1 MNPWL
6 AGVLFGGIGLVV
18 GACWADEKAEDD
30 RSALR
35 DDYEEKLAAAQM
47 GVLELAD
54 DIRTRVYS
62 ELSATDK
69 LKEKVEIMLNA
80 SNGLAVVERELD
92 EKIANLSAELDAT
105 ISAMADSVN
114 MENTREYLK
123 VARRLGAVK
132 KAKAQIEELD
142 EELLY
147 RLKHTEGLRW
157 HCFSS
162 TR

>member
-18 GACWADEKAEDD
+18 GACWAHEKAEDD

-35 DDYEEKLAAAQM
+35 DDYEEKLAAAKM

-54 DIRTRVYS
+54 DIRTRVYT
-62 ELSATDK
+62 ELSAAQTTP
-69 LKEKVEIMLNA
+69 EKAEIMITA
-80 SNGLAVVERELD
+80 CNGLTVVEDELE
-92 EKIANLSAELDAT
+92 EKIADLSAELDAT

-132 KAKAQIEELD
+132 KAKAQVEELHA
-142 EELLY
+142 ELSY
-147 RLKHTEGLRW
+147 RFKHTEGIYW
-157 HCFSS
+157 D
-162 TR
+162 

>member
-35 DDYEEKLAAAQM
+35 DDYEEKLAAAKM

-54 DIRTRVYS
+54 DIRTRVYT
-62 ELSATDK
+62 ELSAAQTTP
-69 LKEKVEIMLNA
+69 EKAEIMITA
-80 SNGLAVVERELD
+80 CNGLTVVEDELE
-92 EKIANLSAELDAT
+92 EKIADLSAELDAT

-132 KAKAQIEELD
+132 KAKAQVDELHA
-142 EELLY
+142 ELSY
-147 RLKHTEGLRW
+147 RFKHTDGIYW
-157 HCFSS
+157 D
-162 TR
+162 